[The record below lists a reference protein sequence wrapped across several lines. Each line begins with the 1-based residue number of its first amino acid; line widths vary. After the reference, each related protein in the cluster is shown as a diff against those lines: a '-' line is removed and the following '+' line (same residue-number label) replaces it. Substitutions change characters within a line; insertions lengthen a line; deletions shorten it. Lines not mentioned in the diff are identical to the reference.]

1 MISIIISYLVAFGVG
16 GIIGIIVKH
25 FLDRSREKKL
35 NTFEMKREAYTK
47 AIVEISGLA
56 DKTFLFALKNNDKG
70 DVSAIAITDYMAD
83 IQSKTSG
90 ARLVA
95 TKNIN
100 NSLGKITSIIIDGT
114 GIISKTLKST
124 KKVGDKYVIS
134 LEQPAAQELVKWK
147 KQTNIWES
155 NIISAMQKELGIDS

>member
-1 MISIIISYLVAFGVG
+1 MTVISYLITLGFGS
-16 GIIGIIVKH
+16 IIGILVKH
-25 FLDRSREKKL
+25 FLDKNREKKL
-35 NTFEMKREAYTK
+35 NTFGMKREAYMK
-47 AIVEISGLA
+47 AIAEISGLA
-56 DKTFLFALKNNDKG
+56 DRTFLFALKNNDEG

-114 GIISKTLKST
+114 EVISKTLKST

-147 KQTNIWES
+147 KQTNVWES
-155 NIISAMQKELGIDS
+155 NIISAMQRELGIDS